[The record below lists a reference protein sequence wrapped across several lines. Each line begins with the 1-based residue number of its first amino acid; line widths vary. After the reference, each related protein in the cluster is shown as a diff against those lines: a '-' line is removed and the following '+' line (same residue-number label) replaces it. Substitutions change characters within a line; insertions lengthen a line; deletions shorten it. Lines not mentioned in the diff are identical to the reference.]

1 MTLFGLSPLFLC
13 LLASRYFTDS
23 STGLNVTQFLT
34 FLAFASGIT
43 HLVGAFTL
51 RITKSQCNTPS
62 ISEDSVSDDS
72 ASCDE
77 ESSIDERR
85 PLLRNKA
92 PVSSMQAIPS
102 DEGTSVMYLLRDP
115 HFWLLAFVM
124 LIILGSVSYL
134 VAINPCANFK
144 Q

>member
-1 MTLFGLSPLFLC
+1 MTLFGLSPLFFS

-23 STGLNVTQFLT
+23 STGLNVTHFLT
-34 FLAFASGIT
+34 FLALASGIT

-51 RITKSQCNTPS
+51 HIPKPQCNTVS
-62 ISEDSVSDDS
+62 ISDDA

-102 DEGTSVMYLLRDP
+102 DEGTSVMYLFSDP
-115 HFWLLAFVM
+115 HFWLLALVM

-134 VAINPCANFK
+134 VATNPCAFFK

>member
-23 STGLNVTQFLT
+23 STGLNVTHFLT
-34 FLAFASGIT
+34 FLALASGIT

-51 RITKSQCNTPS
+51 RITKSQCNTAS
-62 ISEDSVSDDS
+62 ISDDS
-72 ASCDE
+72 ASCDD

-134 VAINPCANFK
+134 VATNLCANFK

>member
-1 MTLFGLSPLFLC
+1 MTLFGLSPLFLS

-23 STGLNVTQFLT
+23 SMGLDVTHFLC
-34 FLAFASGIT
+34 FLAVASGIT

-51 RITKSQCNTPS
+51 HISKPLCNTTS
-62 ISEDSVSDDS
+62 ISED
-72 ASCDE
+72 ATSCDE

-92 PVSSMQAIPS
+92 PLSSMRAIPS
-102 DEGTSVMYLLRDP
+102 DEGTSVLYLFRDP
-115 HFWLLAFVM
+115 YFWLLALVM

-134 VAINPCANFK
+134 IATSPCALFK

>member
-23 STGLNVTQFLT
+23 STGLNVTHFLF

-51 RITKSQCNTPS
+51 HIPKSQCNTVP
-62 ISEDSVSDDS
+62 ISDNATSY
-72 ASCDE
+72 DE
-77 ESSIDERR
+77 ESFVDERR

-102 DEGTSVMYLLRDP
+102 DKGTSVIYLLRDP
-115 HFWLLAFVM
+115 HFWFLALVM

-134 VAINPCANFK
+134 VVINPCAFS
-144 Q
+144 

>member
-23 STGLNVTQFLT
+23 STGLNVTHFLT
-34 FLAFASGIT
+34 FLALASGIT

-51 RITKSQCNTPS
+51 HIAKPQCNTVS
-62 ISEDSVSDDS
+62 ISDD
-72 ASCDE
+72 ATSCDE
-77 ESSIDERR
+77 ESSIDERQ

-102 DEGTSVMYLLRDP
+102 DEGTSVMYLFSDP
-115 HFWLLAFVM
+115 YFWLLALVM

-134 VAINPCANFK
+134 VATNPCAFF
-144 Q
+144 